1 MKNVI
6 SLLLSLV
13 AVIAAFISCG
23 GDKEMRTYNSGARY
37 DARFFR
43 GSYQAD
49 EYGFIPCENADTL
62 YVSSVAH
69 IPVQKIDS
77 RERLAD
83 FEENISASS
92 ELAEY
97 VEAFDENFFEENILL
112 AAYIESGSG
121 SYRYYLSNMY
131 IENGGLTLGISQK
144 LMPPDICVT
153 CDMAYWIVLVEV
165 KRDKISDVEI
175 FDAIYET
182 RHSYYDVQG
191 DFYSPMLTLDENSS
205 EGYFVYF
212 ADESRREIYG
222 YFKASDKGLVLTSE
236 NGEEKIAFSFEGDD
250 LVFDAENTVSESVS
264 FVDGKTV
271 LKKLR

>member
-23 GDKEMRTYNSGARY
+23 GDKELRNDNSVARY

-49 EYGFIPCENADTL
+49 EYRFIPCENADTL

-83 FEENISASS
+83 FEENISTSS

-144 LMPPDICVT
+144 LMPPDICGT

-250 LVFDAENTVSESVS
+250 LVFDAENTISESVS